1 MPNIATF
8 SCKIK
13 GLFRRIKLVR
23 LSDCLRKWDGLVE
36 KAKELF
42 LEMKGRGICP
52 DVVVYSP
59 LMHGLCSMDEW
70 EEVDM
75 LCQSWKMKESSEL
88 FELMA
93 QRGKLETAWDLF
105 YRMSNEGLKPTA
117 VTYSIMIH
125 GLCKEAKWKRQ
136 MICYWK
142 WRTKVVLQ
150 ITFNTPMLS
159 FLQNNETQK
168 VVEFLH

>member
-1 MPNIATF
+1 MFHSLENFKFEF
-8 SCKIK
+8 SVEI
-13 GLFRRIKLVR
+13 FN
-23 LSDCLRKWDGLVE
+23 CLIDGLCE
-36 KAKELF
+36 T
-42 LEMKGRGICP
+42 
-52 DVVVYSP
+52 
-59 LMHGLCSMDEW
+59 
-70 EEVDM
+70 
-75 LCQSWKMKESSEL
+75 
-88 FELMA
+88 
-93 QRGKLETAWDLF
+93 GKLETAWDLF
-105 YRMSNEGLKPTA
+105 YRMSNEGLKPTV